1 MSRLYGWCRS
11 SNMNEKD
18 HIVPSR
24 VTKGGNQKTSWD
36 DYEYGWIW
44 LNMLLVGNQWSE
56 QPKNVRFV
64 PNTKTLSEWYF
75 WSGQSVKSVS
85 YIQDSK
91 GSLHCMEIN
100 SPFKGSIHFPSSFQQ
115 DGLFQVLQINT
126 RFCFNCWSV
135 INALARLSTLT
146 SASRAAHLTWVE
158 DRLSA
163 HLCPPLPTGRTIV
176 LGVGATTSIGP
187 PPFLWLTTLWL
198 FCFSYYHCSTKK
210 RCLNWRLQSNTYK
223 MIFAGTW

>member
-1 MSRLYGWCRS
+1 
-11 SNMNEKD
+11 
-18 HIVPSR
+18 
-24 VTKGGNQKTSWD
+24 
-36 DYEYGWIW
+36 
-44 LNMLLVGNQWSE
+44 MLLVGNQWSE

-100 SPFKGSIHFPSSFQQ
+100 SPFKGSMHFPSSVQQ

-163 HLCPPLPTGRTIV
+163 HRAHNCSRRGRNH
-176 LGVGATTSIGP
+176 LYLTTSLP
-187 PPFLWLTTLWL
+187 LTHNSLIILLSISSL
-198 FCFSYYHCSTKK
+198 FNKEEMPQMETP
-210 RCLNWRLQSNTYK
+210 
-223 MIFAGTW
+223 I

>member
-100 SPFKGSIHFPSSFQQ
+100 SPFKGSMHFPSSVQQ

-158 DRLSA
+158 DWLSA
-163 HLCPPLPTGRTIV
+163 HLCPPGAQLFSAWAQPPLSDHLPSSDSQLSDYSAFHIIIV
-176 LGVGATTSIGP
+176 QQRRGASNGDSN
-187 PPFLWLTTLWL
+187 LT
-198 FCFSYYHCSTKK
+198 HTK
-210 RCLNWRLQSNTYK
+210 
-223 MIFAGTW
+223 